1 MTRFKNLPL
10 FGPDSSPQNTSEK
23 LGLIGTAV
31 VWLILTI
38 CFAVIKP
45 AQKTQKYKE
54 VQIVLSNTPAEKRAE
69 EAPAPAAPA
78 PAPSAAETV
87 ASEVVE
93 AAAPVVES
101 KPAPVEA
108 PKPVEKKAEPKTA
121 AKAVE
126 KPKTEP
132 KKAETKPA
140 EAKPAAKPVAKKE
153 PEPVQTYKSV
163 EELMEEQ
170 FTAKKTARTAD
181 DVFAQ
186 MDADSDYEETTST
199 QKVVQNT
206 TPAFSG
212 SAATATKASKEP
224 VKSASTAK
232 TTNQNTSNATSNALG
247 KITNAKFFGT
257 ASSSVDTEAN
267 VQTTASGNGKVTMV
281 MSNGSSRV
289 LLEPAKPIINLTEQ
303 AAATIDGSRKVSIT
317 FTVTESGNV
326 PRGEISITPESILS
340 EIVRKEIRDQISKWR
355 FESADYISTAVFEY
369 KIVKYND

>member
-108 PKPVEKKAEPKTA
+108 PKPVEKKVEPKTA

-132 KKAETKPA
+132 KKAET
-140 EAKPAAKPVAKKE
+140 KPAAKPVAKKE

-170 FTAKKTARTAD
+170 FTAKKTTRTAD

-186 MDADSDYEETTST
+186 MDADSDYEEAAST

-232 TTNQNTSNATSNALG
+232 TTNQNTSNATSNALD

>member
-101 KPAPVEA
+101 KPAPVET
-108 PKPVEKKAEPKTA
+108 PKPVEKKAEPKPA

-132 KKAETKPA
+132 KKTESKPA

-267 VQTTASGNGKVTMV
+267 VQTTASGNGKVAMV

-317 FTVTESGNV
+317 FTVRESGNV